1 MAITTIAKFAE
12 AGTKSSEGKKLTA
25 RFITCLNCRKKFTQT
40 IYGKKASLPICPYCY
55 TINKR
60 KHDTKKRN

>member
-1 MAITTIAKFAE
+1 MATTTTANTAE
-12 AGTKSSEGKKLTA
+12 ANIKSSEGKKLTA
-25 RFITCLNCRKKFTQT
+25 RFITCINCRKKFTQT

-60 KHDTKKRN
+60 KHDTKNRN